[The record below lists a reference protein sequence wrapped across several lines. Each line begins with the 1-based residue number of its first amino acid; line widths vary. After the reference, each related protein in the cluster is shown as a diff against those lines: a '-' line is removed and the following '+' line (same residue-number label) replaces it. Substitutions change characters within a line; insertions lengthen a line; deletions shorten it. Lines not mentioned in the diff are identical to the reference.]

1 MLPGR
6 PFPLFLATCL
16 LFLFCLTAYAQRV
29 SPFESHTRIYAI
41 VPVDGKGTKDDPF
54 RPKYMPHPRR
64 KPALQAAAG
73 VKILAWTGVLSA
85 DRTKYFIQVVADK
98 RSDLAPMLS
107 DASVRWWD
115 KAVTQPAAVE
125 AQMKNLQP
133 AATLQRLRLRVK

>member
-1 MLPGR
+1 MLPR
-6 PFPLFLATCL
+6 RVFPLFLAACL
-16 LFLFCLTAYAQRV
+16 LFLFCLNADAQRV
-29 SPFESHTRIYAI
+29 SVFDSHTRIYA
-41 VPVDGKGTKDDPF
+41 VLPVDGKGTKADPF

-73 VKILAWTGVLSA
+73 VKILGWSGVLSA

-98 RSDLAPMLS
+98 RSDLAPMLN

-115 KAVTQPAAVE
+115 KAVTPPAAVE